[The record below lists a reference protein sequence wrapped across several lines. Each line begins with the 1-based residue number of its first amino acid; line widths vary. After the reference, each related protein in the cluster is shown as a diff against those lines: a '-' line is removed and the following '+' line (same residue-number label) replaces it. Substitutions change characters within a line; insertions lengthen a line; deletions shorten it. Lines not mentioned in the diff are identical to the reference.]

1 MTDTSIYFRG
11 VNASESASLHGR
23 KALTPI
29 IAGAVSGG
37 FVAIAWVIGFIVHF
51 VKRRQH
57 EAAAIAA
64 GYKSYRDFIVA
75 KPTPNSMAF
84 RIPPDPAV
92 TGDQK
97 GATEPEIV
105 VEDEDEGT
113 ERGAGLPRSDR
124 TEPGSPSSQQ
134 LLYSAEST
142 PPSGYV
148 LSSPWTGA
156 SSSVDS
162 AASFLSTRD
171 SDSPFPPLS
180 RLRSLDNIRE

>member
-1 MTDTSIYFRG
+1 M
-11 VNASESASLHGR
+11 
-23 KALTPI
+23 
-29 IAGAVSGG
+29 
-37 FVAIAWVIGFIVHF
+37 
-51 VKRRQH
+51 KRRQH

-64 GYKSYRDFIVA
+64 GYKNYRDFIVS
-75 KPTPNSMAF
+75 KPTPNSMAY

-92 TGDQK
+92 TGENK
-97 GATEPEIV
+97 SGHGAMGPEIV
-105 VEDEDEGT
+105 VQDEDEGT
-113 ERGAGLPRSDR
+113 EHGEGLPRSDR

-142 PPSGYV
+142 PQSGYM

-171 SDSPFPPLS
+171 SDSPFPVLS